1 LFSQPWRVGGA
12 ETHVEALIKGLS
24 DHNIILAVNQGSNT
38 EKLQRLRQEFAN
50 VEIIE
55 VQARGI
61 NVFRWIM
68 DLYKLAGVI
77 KKNKIEIISAQQ
89 RTAGI
94 WAYLFKKFKG
104 IPFVVTMHDPWH
116 RAFIKNGYAKIF
128 SQMIVVSKNL
138 TDILVNKFNF
148 KPNQI
153 SFINNG
159 IDFTRFVPQDK
170 RRVRNRLGLP
180 QNSKIILH
188 VSRLSSIKGAVS
200 LVLLDSMEYI
210 LQDEKDIKLIII
222 GEGPLREELDEKAKK
237 WNEKH
242 NNLIEIKDFTDD
254 ISSWYNAADVVV
266 AEGRVAIEAIACERP
281 IVAIRNK
288 EQFFGVVTVEN
299 IADAVE
305 VNFDGKQFSVTPKI
319 LAGEIERAL
328 QVNPKQRSE
337 IAHSIHE
344 MLSIGEMGEKYY
356 TVFSSLIGRGP
367 LQEEIE
373 D

>member
-24 DHNIILAVNQGSNT
+24 DHNIILAVNRGSNT
-38 EKLQRLRQEFAN
+38 EKLQRLRQDFAN
-50 VEIIE
+50 VEIVE

-68 DLYKLAGVI
+68 DLYKLASII
-77 KKNKIEIISAQQ
+77 KEKQIEIISAQQ

-94 WAYLFKKFKG
+94 WAYFLNKFTDV
-104 IPFVVTMHDPWH
+104 PFVVTMHDPWH
-116 RAFIKNGYAKIF
+116 RAFIKKGYAKIF

-138 TDILVNKFNF
+138 TDILVDKFNF
-148 KPNQI
+148 KHNQI
-153 SFINNG
+153 NFINNG
-159 IDFTRFVPQDK
+159 IDFTKFVSQDK
-170 RRVRNRLGLP
+170 RRVRNRLGLS

-210 LQDEKDIKLIII
+210 LQEEKDVKLIII
-222 GEGPLREELDEKAKK
+222 GEGPLRAELNEKAKT

-242 NNLIEIKDFTDD
+242 KNLIEIRDFTDD
-254 ISSWYNAADVVV
+254 ISYWYNAADVVV

-288 EQFFGVVTVEN
+288 EQFLGAVTVEN

-305 VNFDGKQFSVTPKI
+305 VNFDGRQLAVTPKI

-337 IAHSIHE
+337 IAHFIHDL
-344 MLSIGEMGEKYY
+344 LSIGEMGEKYY
-356 TVFSSLIGRGP
+356 TVFSSLIGRVP
-367 LQEEIE
+367 LQENIE